1 MRSSAGAMSGSP
13 YVAAGAAYPTA
24 TARPK
29 DTAWPQDTGTATVP
43 GSLGLGIAGIV
54 KHEEIEMT
62 TIVLRRAATLRAAA
76 GRLRDAGALLRVPA
90 GALVRDRVV
99 QVLALSLLALGLLDA
114 AQLSMT
120 LDFVAGALVGI
131 APFLLLAV
139 AIAASASASGAD
151 RLIARAFSGSPGRTI
166 VLAAAVGAL
175 SPFCSCGVIP
185 LIAAMLRAG
194 VPLAPVMAFWL
205 ASPIMDPEMFVLTA
219 AGVGLGFAVAKT
231 AAAVAMGLLG
241 GLTVRVLQRAGGL
254 RNPLAGAACT
264 TCGGGFDP
272 QAAVAVRWRFWEDP
286 ERRGRFARESLHT
299 GAFLLKWLSVAFLAE
314 SLMMA
319 WLPAESVA
327 SAVGGGSAFAI
338 PLAAVVGVPAYLNGY
353 AAIPLISGLLEMG
366 MSSGAA
372 LAFVTAGA
380 VSSIPAAIAV
390 WALVRRSVFVLYLAL
405 GLGGAMLSGIVYQVS
420 GLPV

>member
-1 MRSSAGAMSGSP
+1 MNAIVLPRAVVLRAATTLRT
-13 YVAAGAAYPTA
+13 AAGALIRGPISAM
-24 TARPK
+24 
-29 DTAWPQDTGTATVP
+29 
-43 GSLGLGIAGIV
+43 I
-54 KHEEIEMT
+54 
-62 TIVLRRAATLRAAA
+62 
-76 GRLRDAGALLRVPA
+76 
-90 GALVRDRVV
+90 RDRVV
-99 QVLALSLLALGLLDA
+99 QVFVLSLLALGILDA
-114 AQLSMT
+114 AQLAPSVR
-120 LDFVAGALVGI
+120 FVAGALIGI
-131 APFLLLAV
+131 APFLALAV
-139 AIAASASASGAD
+139 AIAAFASASGAD

-166 VLAAAVGAL
+166 VLAAVVGAL

-241 GLTVRVLQRAGGL
+241 GIAVRALERAGGL
-254 RNPLAGAACT
+254 RNPLAGAACGP
-264 TCGGGFDP
+264 CGGGFDP
-272 QAAVAVRWRFWEDP
+272 RAAVAVRWRLWEDP
-286 ERRGRFARESLHT
+286 DRRDRFARESLHT
-299 GAFLLKWLSVAFLAE
+299 GGFLLKWLSAAFLAE
-314 SLMMA
+314 SLMVA

-327 SAVGGGSAFAI
+327 AVVGGGSAFAI

-353 AAIPLISGLLEMG
+353 AAIPLVSGLLEMG

-390 WALVRRSVFVLYLAL
+390 WALVRRSVFALYLAL
-405 GLGGAMLSGIVYQVS
+405 GLGGAMLSGVLYQMS
-420 GLPV
+420 GAPI

>member
-1 MRSSAGAMSGSP
+1 MNTIALPR
-13 YVAAGAAYPTA
+13 AAS
-24 TARPK
+24 R
-29 DTAWPQDTGTATVP
+29 
-43 GSLGLGIAGIV
+43 
-54 KHEEIEMT
+54 M
-62 TIVLRRAATLRAAA
+62 RAATAA
-76 GRLRDAGALLRVPA
+76 LI
-90 GALVRDRVV
+90 RDRVV
-99 QVLALSLLALGLLDA
+99 LVFVLGLLALGILDA
-114 AQLSMT
+114 AQLGPSVR
-120 LDFVAGALVGI
+120 FVAGALIGI

-139 AIAASASASGAD
+139 AIAAFASASGAD

-166 VLAAAVGAL
+166 VLAAVVGAL

-219 AGVGLGFAVAKT
+219 AGVGLGFAAAKT

-241 GLTVRVLQRAGGL
+241 GLTVRALEGAGGL
-254 RNPLAGAACT
+254 RNPLAAAAGT

-272 QAAVAVRWRFWEDP
+272 RAPVVVQWRFWEDLD
-286 ERRGRFARESLHT
+286 RRDRFARESVHT
-299 GAFLLKWLSVAFLAE
+299 GAFLLKWLCVAFLAE
-314 SLMMA
+314 SLMTA

-327 SAVGGGSAFAI
+327 AVVGGGNTFAI

-405 GLGGAMLSGIVYQVS
+405 GLGGAMLSGVLYQVS
-420 GLPV
+420 GAPV

>member
-1 MRSSAGAMSGSP
+1 MN
-13 YVAAGAAYPTA
+13 
-24 TARPK
+24 
-29 DTAWPQDTGTATVP
+29 
-43 GSLGLGIAGIV
+43 
-54 KHEEIEMT
+54 
-62 TIVLRRAATLRAAA
+62 TIVLPRAGGYLRAAA
-76 GRLRDAGALLRVPA
+76 GTLIRGPIR
-90 GALVRDRVV
+90 ALVRDRVV
-99 QVLALSLLALGLLDA
+99 QVFVLSLLALGILDNV
-114 AQLSMT
+114 QFSLSVRF
-120 LDFVAGALVGI
+120 LAGALIGI

-139 AIAASASASGAD
+139 AIAAFASASGAD
-151 RLIARAFSGSPGRTI
+151 RLIARAFSGNPGRTI
-166 VLAAAVGAL
+166 ALAAVVGAL

-219 AGVGLGFAVAKT
+219 AGVGIGFAVAKT

-241 GLTVRVLQRAGGL
+241 GIAVWALERAGGL
-254 RNPLAGAACT
+254 RNPLAGAAGA

-272 QAAVAVRWRFWEDP
+272 RAPVAVRWRLWEDP
-286 ERRGRFARESLHT
+286 DRRVRFARESLHT
-299 GAFLLKWLSVAFLAE
+299 GGFLLKWLAVAFLAE

-327 SAVGGGSAFAI
+327 AAVGGGSAFAI

-390 WALVRRSVFVLYLAL
+390 WALVRRNVFVLYLAL
-405 GLGGAMLSGIVYQVS
+405 GLGGAMLSGVLYQVS
-420 GLPV
+420 GAPV

>member
-1 MRSSAGAMSGSP
+1 MNA
-13 YVAAGAAYPTA
+13 
-24 TARPK
+24 
-29 DTAWPQDTGTATVP
+29 
-43 GSLGLGIAGIV
+43 
-54 KHEEIEMT
+54 
-62 TIVLRRAATLRAAA
+62 IVLPRAVVLRAAA
-76 GRLRDAGALLRVPA
+76 VLRATGARTRGPVH
-90 GALVRDRVV
+90 ALVRDRVV
-99 QVLALSLLALGLLDA
+99 RVFALSLLALGILDA
-114 AQLSMT
+114 AQLGSSVRF
-120 LDFVAGALVGI
+120 LAGALLGI

-139 AIAASASASGAD
+139 AIAAFASASGAD

-166 VLAAAVGAL
+166 ALAAVVGAL

-241 GLTVRVLQRAGGL
+241 GIAVRALERAGGL
-254 RNPLAGAACT
+254 RNPLAGAAGA

-272 QAAVAVRWRFWEDP
+272 RVAVAVRWRFWEDP
-286 ERRGRFARESLHT
+286 DRRDRFARESLHT

-327 SAVGGGSAFAI
+327 AAVGGGSAFAI
-338 PLAAVVGVPAYLNGY
+338 PLAALVGVPAYLNGY

-380 VSSIPAAIAV
+380 VSCIPAAIAV

-405 GLGGAMLSGIVYQVS
+405 GLGGAMLSGVLYQVS
-420 GLPV
+420 GAPV

>member
-1 MRSSAGAMSGSP
+1 MNTIILPRAGGRLR
-13 YVAAGAAYPTA
+13 VAAGFLIRDP
-24 TARPK
+24 
-29 DTAWPQDTGTATVP
+29 V
-43 GSLGLGIAGIV
+43 
-54 KHEEIEMT
+54 
-62 TIVLRRAATLRAAA
+62 RAM
-76 GRLRDAGALLRVPA
+76 
-90 GALVRDRVV
+90 VRDRVV
-99 QVLALSLLALGLLDA
+99 MVFALSLLALGVLDA
-114 AQLSMT
+114 AQLSVSVG
-120 LDFVAGALVGI
+120 FVAGALIGI

-139 AIAASASASGAD
+139 AIAAFAAASGAD

-166 VLAAAVGAL
+166 VLAAVVGAL

-231 AAAVAMGLLG
+231 VAAVAMGLLG
-241 GLTVRVLQRAGGL
+241 GLTVRTLERAGGL
-254 RNPLAGAACT
+254 RNPLAEAVGA

-272 QAAVAVRWRFWEDP
+272 RAAVSVRWRFWEDLD
-286 ERRGRFARESLHT
+286 RRDRFVRESLHT

-327 SAVGGGSAFAI
+327 AVVGGGNAFAI

-372 LAFVTAGA
+372 LAFATAGA
-380 VSSIPAAIAV
+380 VSCIPAAIAV
-390 WALVRRSVFVLYLAL
+390 WALVRRNVFVLYLVL
-405 GLGGAMLSGIVYQVS
+405 GLGGAMLSGVVYQMS
-420 GLPV
+420 GAPV